1 MFFGLALLVLVNL
14 LIKTKKKIFLIKYGA
29 RTKGKVTKKEIKG
42 GAKIYYEFY
51 DDKGVL
57 RSSKSW
63 LPNSEL
69 TKQFT
74 IDMPVEILYDKNNPK
89 NSEIYE
95 LIKEFC
101 EKDK

>member
-1 MFFGLALLVLVNL
+1 MQERKVRLQR
-14 LIKTKKKIFLIKYGA
+14 KKL
-29 RTKGKVTKKEIKG
+29 KVMQRF
-42 GAKIYYEFY
+42 YYEFY

-69 TKQFT
+69 AKQFT
-74 IDMPVEILYDKNNPK
+74 IDMPVEVLYDKNNPK

-101 EKDK
+101 EKNK